1 MTPKTRRRRF
11 QTEVRDGMAVV
22 TFVDPLLDE
31 QNSWIIREQVAELG
45 KEKGRENLLL
55 DFSNVK
61 FLSSAGLGALL
72 ALHRQ
77 QHQRGGRVS
86 LCNLPPE
93 IRDVF
98 RATRLDQ
105 VFDMK

>member
-1 MTPKTRRRRF
+1 MASKRRRRF
-11 QTEVRDGMAVV
+11 EMEEREGLTVIRFTE
-22 TFVDPLLDE
+22 PLMDE